1 MLSAAGLALGV
12 AGAAAP
18 AASAAPAQPAQRV
31 QKLDQDQLR
40 RLQQIRTALAR
51 QGVEAKVRAYLAERG
66 LPMPERPAVEEPS
79 SCEADTEVTRYAQQQ
94 AKRLTLTD
102 QVVLGL
108 SLADMLPL
116 VEAVQAKHAS
126 QAPVS
131 VTGHGKVLNS
141 TFTQL
146 QVFWKVD
153 GKQIGLRGMTGEMLM
168 NPRRVQAAYQAI
180 GLPKEVSRVLGEA
193 LAGYVATS
201 PGLDR
206 GRNALLTF
214 NAMATPAQ
222 AGTPARIVMGKGLL
236 QAYDA
241 LGHGDVAPQ
250 VVLAHEFGHQVQFR
264 LGMIDPKKA
273 PTPQGTRKTELHAD
287 AQASYFT
294 SHRKGRAMSAA
305 QQREVLDVVHGI
317 GDCNV
322 SSQGHHGTPAQRRA
336 AAAWGQRQAAGKTA
350 VMPVAGFRSAFQ
362 TALPG
367 LLSASAPHAI
377 ASLPFQAHHST
388 PKGEPSC
395 TPHPPLGSPAVA
407 CSPAPVPVPGHS
419 PSACRSRTPR
429 RRPSPCP
436 RPTST
441 SSSTTSWPG
450 TRWTTSTVRSP
461 VPSIPPSTSAPPM
474 TPSTS
479 G

>member
-1 MLSAAGLALGV
+1 MSVSRIRALSLLSAAGLALGV

-94 AKRLTLTD
+94 DKRLTLTD

-131 VTGHGKVLNS
+131 VTGHGKALNS

-206 GRNALLTF
+206 GRNPLLTF

-377 ASLPFQAHHST
+377 AS
-388 PKGEPSC
+388 
-395 TPHPPLGSPAVA
+395 
-407 CSPAPVPVPGHS
+407 
-419 PSACRSRTPR
+419 
-429 RRPSPCP
+429 
-436 RPTST
+436 
-441 SSSTTSWPG
+441 
-450 TRWTTSTVRSP
+450 
-461 VPSIPPSTSAPPM
+461 
-474 TPSTS
+474 
-479 G
+479 